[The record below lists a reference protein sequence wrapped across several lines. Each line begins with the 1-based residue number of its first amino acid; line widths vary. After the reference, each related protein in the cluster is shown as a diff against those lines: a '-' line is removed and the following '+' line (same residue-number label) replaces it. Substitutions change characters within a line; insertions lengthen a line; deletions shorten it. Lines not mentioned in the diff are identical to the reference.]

1 MPPNVIDSPSFPVF
15 LRLLILSI
23 ASEGLY
29 LFLAAQSGAPPF
41 AFPLLWGALFVT
53 FALAI
58 RAVQGLQGKSGR
70 VLVLFVFA
78 TSALFRLS
86 LLLGR
91 SGFSTDVPEA
101 FLHAASPIRAAIGIR
116 PELER
121 FAAVA
126 FDLGALALMPALLRA
141 ASLPAGLAL
150 VYGWNPLLVKEVA
163 ASGRIETIPLFF
175 LLLAFLLLQK
185 KRPGASALAYGAS
198 LAGPPFFWATLLLAA
213 RALGFRLALS
223 LVVAGLAWAPLA
235 ATRPIAE
242 LLGWPPSSTIGGS
255 LMPATAELARLLVT
269 RNPMV
274 AIAACAGAWLL
285 LALVRTVKLRPDGVD
300 LPREALLL
308 LGCFLFLSPQ
318 VLPWAFL
325 PIAGLAA
332 FSANPGWI
340 VFSATA
346 PLTYLALGEG
356 SWSFWLGF
364 AQYFPGYASLIFVAL
379 GTTRGRRERRGKAK

>member
-116 PELER
+116 PELEP

-198 LAGPPFFWATLLLAA
+198 LAGPPFLWATLPLAA
-213 RALGFRLALS
+213 RALGFRLVLS
-223 LVVAGLAWAPLA
+223 LFVAALAWAPLA
-235 ATRPIAE
+235 ATRPFAD
-242 LLGWPPSSTIGGS
+242 LMGWPPSSSIGGS

-269 RNPMV
+269 RDPL
-274 AIAACAGAWLL
+274 AALLFCAGIWLL
-285 LALVRTVKLRPDGVD
+285 LALVRAAKLAPNGGE
-300 LPREALLL
+300 LPREALVL
-308 LGCFLFLSPQ
+308 LGCFIFLSPQ

-340 VFSATA
+340 VATATA

-356 SWSFWLGF
+356 KWSFWLAF
-364 AQYFPGYASLIFVAL
+364 AQYFPVYASLVFVAL
-379 GTTRGRRERRGKAK
+379 GAKRSRKGRPGKAK

>member
-1 MPPNVIDSPSFPVF
+1 VIDSPSFPVF

-91 SGFSTDVPEA
+91 NGFSTGVPEA
-101 FLHAASPIRAAIGIR
+101 FLHAASPIRTAIGIR
-116 PELER
+116 PELEPI
-121 FAAVA
+121 AAVT
-126 FDLGALALMPALLRA
+126 FDLFALALMPALLRA

-150 VYGWNPLLVKEVA
+150 VYGWNPLLVKEGA

-198 LAGPPFFWATLLLAA
+198 LAGPPFFWATLPLAA

-285 LALVRTVKLRPDGVD
+285 LALVRTVKLCPDGAD

>member
-101 FLHAASPIRAAIGIR
+101 FLHAARPIRAAIGIR
-116 PELER
+116 PELEP

-198 LAGPPFFWATLLLAA
+198 LAGPPFLWATLPLAA